1 MKDTI
6 KMAIS
11 HFFIITVCV
20 TAAIGFSNLI
30 AGNTEGYPQEFPLH
44 LLLIGATSALPSL
57 LFYFRKEPSRKQF
70 LLRVVLHFLCII
82 TIVMGEGYLLKW
94 YGSFAEAAIIAGIV
108 IAVYIAVWLITM
120 HSNNKAEQGI
130 NEALKN
136 FNNDEAEETDSV

>member
-1 MKDTI
+1 MKETI

-20 TAAIGFSNLI
+20 MAAIGFSNLI
-30 AGNTEGYPQEFPLH
+30 AGNTSSYPKEFPLH
-44 LLLIGATSALPSL
+44 MLLIGATSALPSL
-57 LFYFRKEPSRKQF
+57 LFYFKSEPTRRQF
-70 LLRVVLHFLCII
+70 VLRVVLHFFCII
-82 TIVMGEGYLLKW
+82 TVVLGEGYLLRW

-108 IAVYIAVWLITM
+108 VAVYIAVWLITL

-136 FNNDEAEETDSV
+136 FNNDEEEETDSE